1 MVQDVSFL
9 VPEIAGTTPPVI
21 QLRAFATPD
30 VEWTTLDPPAPRKVS
45 LTEPKIKEFS
55 SIFANLN
62 LLFLFSPLLLHLQTK
77 NKHLHSKSLG

>member
-1 MVQDVSFL
+1 MVQDVYFL

-45 LTEPKIKEFS
+45 LTEP
-55 SIFANLN
+55 
-62 LLFLFSPLLLHLQTK
+62 
-77 NKHLHSKSLG
+77 